1 MTAGRLGRLALADF
15 RERARRPAYALTLAA
30 AVGLG
35 YLAVPDP
42 GTRWVIMQLGDYR
55 GVYNS
60 AYTGMA
66 TALAGALWLT
76 LGGFYVVRGTVAR
89 DEATGVGRLLAATP
103 LRGSGYL
110 AAKFLSNAMVLGSM
124 AAVLALTAPVMQ
136 LARGESGTVEP
147 GPLLLP
153 FALITLPLVAATAAA
168 ALLFDATPLLRKG
181 LGNVIWF
188 FVWLAVAFGGQGPG
202 APLGGIGVHGVVASM
217 HGDMKARGLDLSGQ
231 EFSLGLTY
239 IDRPLRTFEWH
250 GFTPGTDF
258 AAARLT
264 LVLAAALVALLPAL
278 WFGRFDPARGGA
290 APPPRQ
296 ARPDGTSPPAP
307 VADPTAPVFTGP
319 PRTVVRPGGAL
330 GRLLA
335 GELRILLQGTPRWW
349 WVVAAAIT
357 VAGLVAPLPAVPRFV
372 LPAAWIWPVLI
383 WSRLGTQRHEY
394 GVESLLGAYPARR
407 RGTLAEWL
415 SGLAVTALAALAP
428 LVRFVAAAD
437 WAGAGAWAGGAL
449 FVPSLA
455 LALGTLSRAH
465 RLFQAVYLPLW
476 YATTNGLPVL
486 DFMGAVRSGGHPAG
500 PPAAA
505 VAALSALLLG
515 AVFAAGAA
523 RGGKG

>member
-60 AYTGMA
+60 AYTGTA

-76 LGGFYVVRGTVAR
+76 LGGFYAVRGAIAR

-124 AAVLALTAPVMQ
+124 AGVLALTAPVMQ
-136 LARGESGTVEP
+136 LARGESDTIEP
-147 GPLLLP
+147 GQLLLP
-153 FALITLPLVAATAAA
+153 FALIALPLVAVTAAA
-168 ALLFDATPLLRKG
+168 ALLFDATPPLRKG

-188 FVWLAVAFGGQGPG
+188 FVWLAVALGGQGPG

-217 HGDMKARGLDLSGQ
+217 RADMTAHHLDLSGQ

-239 IDRPLRTFEWH
+239 VDRPLRTFVWD
-250 GFTPGTDF
+250 GFTPSMNFLAT
-258 AAARLT
+258 RLA
-264 LVLAAALVALLPAL
+264 LVLAAAVAALLPAL

-290 APPPRQ
+290 PPQPR
-296 ARPDGTSPPAP
+296 PGGTPAP
-307 VADPTAPVFTGP
+307 VAAPMAPVFTGP
-319 PRTVVRPGGAL
+319 PRTVVRPGGAF

-335 GELRILLQGTPRWW
+335 GELRILVRGAPRWW
-349 WVVAAAIT
+349 WAVAAAIT
-357 VAGLVAPLPAVPRFV
+357 VAGLVAPLSAVPRIV

-394 GVESLLGAYPARR
+394 GVESLLGAYPAPGRR
-407 RGTLAEWL
+407 TFAEWL

-437 WAGAGAWAGGAL
+437 WAGVGAWAGGAL

-455 LALGTLSRAH
+455 LALGTLSRTH
-465 RLFQAVYLPLW
+465 RLFQAGYLPLW
-476 YATTNGLPVL
+476 YATANGLPLL
-486 DFMGAVRSGGHPAG
+486 DFMGAVRANGHPAG
-500 PPAAA
+500 PPAPA

-523 RGGKG
+523 RRGKG

>member
-30 AVGLG
+30 AVALG

-60 AYTGMA
+60 AYTGTA

-103 LRGSGYL
+103 LRGTGYL

-124 AAVLALTAPVMQ
+124 AGLLALTAPVMQ
-136 LARGESGTVEP
+136 LARGESHTIDP
-147 GPLLLP
+147 GALLLP
-153 FALITLPLVAATAAA
+153 FAVIALPLVAVTAAA

-188 FVWLAVAFGGQGPG
+188 FVWLAIALGGQGPG

-217 HGDMKARGLDLSGQ
+217 RADMTARHLDLSGQ

-239 IDRPLRTFEWH
+239 IDRPLRTFVWD
-250 GFTPGTDF
+250 GFTPSADF
-258 AAARLT
+258 MATRLA
-264 LVLAAALVALLPAL
+264 LVLAAAGAALLPAL
-278 WFGRFDPARGGA
+278 WFGRFDPARAGA
-290 APPPRQ
+290 TPPPRQ
-296 ARPDGTSPPAP
+296 ARPGGTPPPAP
-307 VADPTAPVFTGP
+307 TADPTAPVFTGP
-319 PRTVVRPGGAL
+319 PRTPVRPGRTF
-330 GRLLA
+330 GRLSA

-349 WVVAAAIT
+349 WAVAAAIT
-357 VAGLVAPLPAVPRFV
+357 VTGLVAPLSAVSRIV

-383 WSRLGTQRHEY
+383 WSRLGTQRHEC
-394 GVESLLGAYPARR
+394 GVESLLGAYPARHR
-407 RGTLAEWL
+407 RTLAEWL

-437 WAGAGAWAGGAL
+437 WAGVGAWAGGAL

-455 LALGTLSRAH
+455 LALGTLGRSH

-476 YATTNGLPVL
+476 YTTANGLPLL
-486 DFMGAVRSGGHPAG
+486 DFMGAVRAGGHPAG
-500 PPAAA
+500 PPAPA
-505 VAALSALLLG
+505 VAAVSALLLG
-515 AVFAAGAA
+515 AVFAAGAV
-523 RGGKG
+523 RRGKG